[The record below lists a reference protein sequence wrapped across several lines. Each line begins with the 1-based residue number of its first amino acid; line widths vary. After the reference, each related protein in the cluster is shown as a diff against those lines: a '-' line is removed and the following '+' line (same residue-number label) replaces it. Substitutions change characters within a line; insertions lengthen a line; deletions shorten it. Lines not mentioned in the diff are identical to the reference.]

1 MKSLLLVVALGGIA
15 AADNAPDF
23 VSAKAPKS
31 AVTLP
36 ASNGRG
42 QIEPTDMVMFDS
54 NSSQLN
60 DVATDEIDRA
70 AVWLAAHPGYNL
82 AIEGHTDEAGTTGYN
97 AELAFARANAVRD
110 RLAAHGVAADRL
122 VVVGYGEQ
130 GASAQLNKNDRHA
143 LFFASKLAPAD
154 LAARSIDR
162 GAQRATWFAQGSP
175 VDMQPRR

>member
-1 MKSLLLVVALGGIA
+1 MKSLLLVVALGGVA

-31 AVTLP
+31 AVTLA
-36 ASNGRG
+36 ASDGRG
-42 QIEPTDMVMFDS
+42 QIEPTDIVMFDTA
-54 NSSQLN
+54 SSRLS
-60 DVATDEIDRA
+60 AAALDEVDRA

-82 AIEGHTDEAGTTGYN
+82 AIEGHTDEAGSSGYN
-97 AELAFARANAVRD
+97 AGLAFERANAVRT
-110 RLAAHGVAADRL
+110 RLAEHGVAADRL

-130 GASAQLNKNDRHA
+130 GASAQLNKNDRRVV
-143 LFFASKLAPAD
+143 FFASKLKPAD

-162 GAQRATWFAQGSP
+162 GADRATWFADGSP